1 MPTSYAVLG
10 DALSQDSE
18 ESVSRLAGKRSFLA
32 LASFFVGLGF
42 AALWIGGATPQL
54 AAQSPVTFMALP
66 STALR
71 GPASSYSIASLPG
84 PSALKNLV
92 VRELQARSGQCRPLR
107 DVTVKAGAEL
117 AKTGDEKPY
126 AKLMFSPI
134 MEPASKEKVKDMAG
148 VSLPLGLFDPLGIST
163 KVPEGQLLFYREAEL
178 KHGRVCMLAVL
189 GLAVGERHDFIP
201 LLGSGIDKALPA
213 YLFGTPAISETPAAQ
228 FWPIALGALF
238 MEELRHEY
246 DRKNDPNASPGDYGW
261 DPLGLKPKDEKGF
274 KELQTKELNNGRL
287 AMFAAAGIIAQ
298 EMLTGQKI
306 LPLNFS

>member
-1 MPTSYAVLG
+1 MG
-10 DALSQDSE
+10 SE
-18 ESVSRLAGKRSFLA
+18 EPVSRVSGKKNLVA

-71 GPASSYSIASLPG
+71 GPAASYSIASLPG

-107 DVTVKAGAEL
+107 DVSMKAESSEL

-126 AKLMFSPI
+126 SKLMFSPI

-178 KHGRVCMLAVL
+178 KHGRVCMLAFL

-213 YLFGTPAISETPAAQ
+213 YLFGTPFIQQTPAAE
-228 FWPIALGALF
+228 FWKIALGALF
-238 MEELRHEY
+238 LEEWRHEY
-246 DRKNDPNASPGDYGW
+246 NRKNDPNAAPGDYGW

-274 KELQTKELNNGRL
+274 KELQTKELNNGPL
-287 AMFAAAGIIAQ
+287 AMFAAAGMMGRAL
-298 EMLTGQKI
+298 LTCNKI